1 MPVKKEVKKITEKK
15 TAVEEM
21 KEKNSKWWSNILFF
35 CGLLSFFLVFIDGT
49 SGWKWIHNFLRG
61 LFGIGVFALP
71 ILLFYTS
78 LKIAK
83 DKNADTIPRRLFASI
98 GILLLICGFIQ
109 IYANNIAENQS
120 FNEKLKML
128 YDNGKDMKGG
138 GFASSLVSMS
148 LTGMLGNTGAIII
161 VTLLLV
167 VFLMLLTNTGPLE
180 FFALLA
186 SPFKHIAKK
195 ANESVPS
202 STTGEKPKTKHEKQ
216 LIINTTAT
224 EVIEKPSFNAN
235 EPSFEADKPPF
246 EIDEHVTEQP
256 ITGTTEKKGFFN
268 SKPKKEDQTLI
279 DAETEEL
286 IRKSLENNAKKS
298 KISVEE
304 VLDIQREVS
313 ANRVIEQIEYVKPSL
328 VMLKQG
334 INNSNDAQAIEEMRQ
349 KADLLIDTL
358 KSFGVEVRIT
368 GVFRGPA
375 VTRYEVQPA
384 AGVKVA
390 RITSLSDD
398 IALNLAAAGIRMEAP
413 IPGKSAVGIEVPN
426 THKDIVS
433 LRDVLESQDFKD
445 AKSKLAFAVGKDIS
459 GNIVV
464 GDVAKMPHL
473 IIAGSTGSGKSVC
486 TNSIIMS
493 ILYHATPDDV
503 RLILVDP
510 KIVEFKIY
518 DGIPHLLIP
527 VVTDP
532 RKAAGALN
540 WAVNEMERRYKLFA
554 ENNVRELSEYNNKIR
569 DEEISGTKIPQILIA
584 VDEFA
589 DLMMTSSKEVEESV
603 CRLAQ
608 KARAAGMHVILATQR
623 PTTNVITGLIKAN
636 IPSRIALSVMS
647 QIDSR
652 TILDMGGAE
661 KLLGYGDML
670 YLPNGTREP
679 VRIQGCFCSTKEIEG
694 VVNFIKSQ
702 GEAIYSEDIM
712 NDIERSIPL
721 AKGETRDD
729 DDTYL
734 DGDGDIM
741 EKVIKIA
748 VDNGQLST
756 SMIQR
761 KLKLGYNR
769 AARIVDELEEM
780 GIVGPVDGAKP
791 RRVLITPQQYLERR
805 NNR

>member
-1 MPVKKEVKKITEKK
+1 MAEKKPTAKEKITALEQ
-15 TAVEEM
+15 A
-21 KEKNSKWWSNILFF
+21 KENKSKLWSIGLFF
-35 CGLLSFFLVFIDGT
+35 SGLLSFCLVFIDGT
-49 SGWKWIHNFLRG
+49 SGWLAIHNFLRG
-61 LFGIGVFALP
+61 IFGIGVITLP
-71 ILLFYTS
+71 ILLCYTS
-78 LKIAK
+78 VKIAK
-83 DKNADTIPRRLFASI
+83 DKNADTIPRRLFASV
-98 GILLLICGFIQ
+98 GIMLLVCGFIQ
-109 IYANNIAENQS
+109 IYTNNINENLE
-120 FNEKLKML
+120 FGEKLKML
-128 YDNGKDMKGG
+128 YINGKDLKGG
-138 GFASSLVSMS
+138 GFVSALVAMS
-148 LTGMLGNTGAIII
+148 LIGAFGNTGAIII
-161 VTLLLV
+161 VSLLLL
-167 VFLMLLTNTGPLE
+167 VFLMLFTNTSPIE
-180 FFALLA
+180 FFRLCTAPFRYLA
-186 SPFKHIAKK
+186 GRERKSKVEFSTNGENTAAK
-195 ANESVPS
+195 ER
-202 STTGEKPKTKHEKQ
+202 KTK
-216 LIINTTAT
+216 
-224 EVIEKPSFNAN
+224 VP
-235 EPSFEADKPPF
+235 
-246 EIDEHVTEQP
+246 
-256 ITGTTEKKGFFN
+256 
-268 SKPKKEDQTLI
+268 KPKKESVWSKEYKKQEEQVSDGEEMLELPFDISEPIDAPFKDKKSNKHSPQAPQQETLI
-279 DAETEEL
+279 DEETEEL
-286 IRKSLENNAKKS
+286 IRKSLENKAKNT

-304 VLDIQREVS
+304 VLDIQREVT
-313 ANRVIEQIEYVKPSL
+313 ANKVIEQVEYIKPYL
-328 VMLKQG
+328 TMLKQG
-334 INNSNDAQAIEEMRQ
+334 VNNSDDAQAIEEMRM

-384 AGVKVA
+384 AGVKVSK
-390 RITSLSDD
+390 ITSLSDD
-398 IALNLAAAGIRMEAP
+398 IALNLAAKGIRMEAP

-426 THKDIVS
+426 TNKDIVS
-433 LRDVLESQDFKD
+433 LRDVLESDLFKTS
-445 AKSKLAFAVGKDIS
+445 KSKLSFAVGKDIS

-493 ILYHATPDDV
+493 ILYHSTPEEV

-540 WAVNEMERRYKLFA
+540 WAVNEMERRYKIFA
-554 ENNVRELSEYNNKIR
+554 ENNVRELSEYNAKIIN
-569 DEEISGTKIPQILIA
+569 DEIEGTKLPQILIA

-589 DLMMTSSKEVEESV
+589 DLMMTASKEVEESV

-608 KARAAGMHVILATQR
+608 KARAAGMHIILATQR

-636 IPSRIALSVMS
+636 IPSRIALSVMA

-652 TILDMGGAE
+652 TILDTGGAE

-694 VVNFIKSQ
+694 VVNFIKAQ
-702 GEAIYSEDIM
+702 GEAHYSEEIM
-712 NDIERSIPL
+712 NDIERSAPL
-721 AKGETRDD
+721 AKGEVAND

-769 AARIVDELEEM
+769 AARIVDELEEQ

-791 RRVLITPQQYLERR
+791 RRVLITPQQYMERR
-805 NNR
+805 NSK